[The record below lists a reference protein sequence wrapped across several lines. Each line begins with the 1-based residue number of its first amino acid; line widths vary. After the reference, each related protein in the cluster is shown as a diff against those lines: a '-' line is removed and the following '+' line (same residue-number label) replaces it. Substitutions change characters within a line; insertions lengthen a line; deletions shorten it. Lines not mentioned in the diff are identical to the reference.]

1 MGGAMEALLKITK
14 RCLKAVVK
22 YQLLHEDALDT
33 LLIETESIVNSRP
46 LISVSDDINDLEPLT
61 PNHFLIG
68 RLSPN
73 TNFTNI
79 TEKNVNSRTKWKS
92 VQAATNM
99 YWKGW
104 IKEYL
109 LLLTLQNKWT
119 KHHENMKIRD
129 MVTFEEDN
137 IEQSKWNLA

>member
-1 MGGAMEALLKITK
+1 MEALVKITK

-61 PNHFLIG
+61 PNHFLTG
-68 RLSPN
+68 RSSPN

-79 TEKNVNSRTKWKS
+79 TEKNVNKTEISTSCHQYVLERLDKGIFTVTDITKLMDKTSR
-92 VQAATNM
+92 
-99 YWKGW
+99 
-104 IKEYL
+104 E
-109 LLLTLQNKWT
+109 
-119 KHHENMKIRD
+119 HEDQRHGYI
-129 MVTFEEDN
+129 
-137 IEQSKWNLA
+137 